1 MINVNNENTINEAVN
16 EINPTLV
23 GNSIPT
29 TETDANFLV
38 KNTAN
43 NWFMN
48 DNNTN
53 VNQYSSIIQLME
65 EQQSQKQQL
74 QQIHQTQLNN
84 SQLQPQQFSLLTPSI
99 MNFLEFPQNQNE
111 FSNFDNDFKINDL
124 MSNFLNS
131 PSLNKVD
138 KNSIISLGSPSTSL
152 IKTPLYSSKN
162 LIDEEAKGSDVTKD
176 FINQIKMRSQN
187 SLKKMTLQLPSN
199 THTRIIEGNQIFKLN
214 TNKLNN
220 KKKVK
225 CIKYGEPIKTADNYN
240 ADDIPQLTDS
250 PSPPSSSNSSSIPT
264 PNDYSKNQAAQA
276 LEALQKLRIK
286 ENDQKFESFLNS
298 ELSMD
303 ADIIDSLLNT
313 ISGIN
318 SNVVSA

>member
-29 TETDANFLV
+29 TKTDSNFLV

-111 FSNFDNDFKINDL
+111 FSNFDNNFKINDL

-138 KNSIISLGSPSTSL
+138 KNSILSLGSPSTSL

-176 FINQIKMRSQN
+176 FINEIRMRSQN

-225 CIKYGEPIKTADNYN
+225 CIKFGEPIKTSDNYN
-240 ADDIPQLTDS
+240 ADDIPELTDS
-250 PSPPSSSNSSSIPT
+250 PSPSSNSSSSIPT